1 MVRKD
6 EWVWVVLQDPGE
18 NEQFLGQYDEEK
30 KTSFIPTFLKK
41 EEALQCND
49 CHGENGRMDW
59 EALGYYGDPIRW
71 GGRSQTIGL
80 NEYALHSKSNIHTT
94 AAIELL

>member
-1 MVRKD
+1 MV
-6 EWVWVVLQDPGE
+6 VP
-18 NEQFLGQYDEEK
+18 
-30 KTSFIPTFLKK
+30 K

-80 NEYALHSKSNIHTT
+80 NE
-94 AAIELL
+94 